1 MWSRVILLL
10 ILMLISCRES
20 PRKGDNIEA
29 STPPSTEAD
38 SYSGETQTSWDY
50 CYASRTPTP
59 EEFGDTY
66 NYQFVRLHVD
76 SEGNA
81 TGMMINAPYGTDGS
95 RGSISGV
102 YRHEDER
109 LQSTTSYL
117 AEGELYEEQRDYQ
130 LGEKGLSTL
139 NADGEAVFGIPSVSC
154 EQFDRYLAEYRTS
167 ILKNRVNTSD
177 RSRLKKVKEVQE
189 FGYSEAKLDSLRFLE
204 LEIDLDGNYQT
215 REYLLYLMDPMVC
228 GSGGCNLLVIDTEGN
243 TLSGTTVVKLPIY
256 TTTAL
261 GGKGGQEGWKT
272 LYVWSRGWRELQ
284 PEAGTYPS
292 NASMAPEVPEEEL
305 TGHPEK
311 YHLILD
317 YLE

>member
-1 MWSRVILLL
+1 MWSRAILLMLFL
-10 ILMLISCRES
+10 ITSCRES

-29 STPPSTEAD
+29 STTASPESD

-50 CYASRTPTP
+50 CYASRTSTP

-66 NYQFVRLHVD
+66 NYQFVRLQVD

-102 YRHEDER
+102 YRHEDGR

-139 NADGEAVFGIPSVSC
+139 NADGEAVFAIPAVSC
-154 EQFDRYLAEYRTS
+154 EQFDRYLTEYRAS
-167 ILKNRVNTSD
+167 ILKNRVNTTD
-177 RSRLKKVKEVQE
+177 RSRLKKVRDVQE
-189 FGYSEAKLDSLRFLE
+189 FGYSKAKLDSLRFLE
-204 LEIDLDGNYQT
+204 LQIDLDGNYET
-215 REYLLYLMDPMVC
+215 REYLLYVMDPMVC
-228 GSGGCNLLVIDTEGN
+228 GSGGCNLLIVDTEGN
-243 TLSGTTVVKLPIY
+243 TLSRTTVVKLPIY

-261 GGKGGQEGWKT
+261 AGKGGQDGWKT
-272 LYVWSRGWRELQ
+272 LYVWSRGWRKLQ